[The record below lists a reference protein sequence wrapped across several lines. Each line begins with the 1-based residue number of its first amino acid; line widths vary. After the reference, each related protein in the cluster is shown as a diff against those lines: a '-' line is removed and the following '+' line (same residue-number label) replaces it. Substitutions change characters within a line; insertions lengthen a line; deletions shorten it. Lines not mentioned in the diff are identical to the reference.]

1 MTLMFSFITSFLMG
15 FYSEI
20 AHELGGLSGALL
32 ISSGATVIVVLS
44 LIAWGIPLHLLFK
57 SRGIFS
63 PYLYFFSGCF
73 PGFFIIFVFHLFGN
87 DTFSEKLQQSL
98 ILGMFGGVAAVVFWY
113 FARVKNA

>member
-1 MTLMFSFITSFLMG
+1 MWRITFAFFMTLMFSFITSFLMG

-20 AHELGGLSGALL
+20 AHEPGGLRGALL

-63 PYLYFFSGCF
+63 PTC
-73 PGFFIIFVFHLFGN
+73 IFL
-87 DTFSEKLQQSL
+87 
-98 ILGMFGGVAAVVFWY
+98 AVVFRV
-113 FARVKNA
+113 FLLFSSSTCLVIIRSVKNCNNHLS